1 VAGLAWF
8 ALAGRTA
15 GLVACVLGGYAVAVA
30 DGLTWLAIKRP
41 PGASGYA
48 IAALVL
54 LTGFIAWIAA
64 RTVVL
69 AVRGRLFPAS

>member
-8 ALAGRTA
+8 ALAGPGRPGPDGEHDRIRA
-15 GLVACVLGGYAVAVA
+15 RRLRCPHGLG
-30 DGLTWLAIKRP
+30 P
-41 PGASGYA
+41 A
-48 IAALVL
+48 IAALTL

-64 RTVVL
+64 RTTLL